1 MWGHLQPPQSV
12 NGRAWVHINTRQ
24 IYCSRHTHNKKAKIN
39 INKFIKFQKQTSKD
53 FFLLFYANV
62 VKKKKVLFFFFSNYN
77 STRQKKQIHFVRKKP
92 KYFYF

>member
-53 FFLLFYANV
+53 FFFTILRQCRE
-62 VKKKKVLFFFFSNYN
+62 KKKKYFFFFF
-77 STRQKKQIHFVRKKP
+77 QITILHDKRNKFIL
-92 KYFYF
+92 